1 VSACAFFEESLAIHR
16 ELGNKQGVVSTLE
29 DLGHETWHQGDHA
42 SSRRLLEESMALA
55 RESGEQR
62 PNIFSLWSLGLVAV
76 DQHNYVEAH
85 SLYKEGLAQAK
96 ELGEVWIGTFLV
108 EAFAALIGAEGQY
121 VRAARLLGATEA
133 HRQAKGTPLPF
144 AHRSDYDRPVATIR
158 AALNEEAFAAA

>member
-1 VSACAFFEESLAIHR
+1 
-16 ELGNKQGVVSTLE
+16 
-29 DLGHETWHQGDHA
+29 
-42 SSRRLLEESMALA
+42 MALA

-108 EAFAALIGAEGQY
+108 EAYAALLAAEGQY

-133 HRQAKGTPLPF
+133 HRQAEGTPLPV
-144 AHRSDYDRPVATIR
+144 AHRSDYDRPVAAIR
-158 AALNEEAFAAA
+158 AGLSEEAFTAAWAQGRAITLEQAIEYALADQTG